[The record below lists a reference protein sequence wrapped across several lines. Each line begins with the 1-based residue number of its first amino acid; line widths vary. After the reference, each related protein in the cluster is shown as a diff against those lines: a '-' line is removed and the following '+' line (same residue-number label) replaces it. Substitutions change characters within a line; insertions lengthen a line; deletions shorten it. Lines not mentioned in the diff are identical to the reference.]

1 MLDKQLDYAETNMA
15 AEESPTRLPIVGQN
29 KLICATRLPSRGTF
43 PLESTC
49 HWYQTLTIMAQI
61 WGGL

>member
-1 MLDKQLDYAETNMA
+1 MLQTNMA

-43 PLESTC
+43 SHESTFN
-49 HWYQTLTIMAQI
+49 WYQTFTIMAQI